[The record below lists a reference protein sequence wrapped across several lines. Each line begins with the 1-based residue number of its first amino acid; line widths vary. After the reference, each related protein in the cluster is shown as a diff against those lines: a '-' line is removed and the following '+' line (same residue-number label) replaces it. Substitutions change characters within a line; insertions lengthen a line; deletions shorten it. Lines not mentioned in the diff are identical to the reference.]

1 MATSFYFN
9 KQPFTEQKLV
19 EDLVVESIKIHGID
33 LKYLPRTLVNQ
44 DQIFEEDLLSL
55 FKRAYTIEG
64 YVREVNGYG
73 GRGDL
78 ISKFG
83 LEIRDTMSFVIS
95 QRRFEEEVGNS
106 QQTPR
111 PYEGDIIYVP
121 MTNDYME
128 IKYVITTTPFFTL
141 GKNYVY
147 EIKCEKLEYSSERII
162 TGIPDIDKVVTQFSV
177 ANTGPISITTE
188 DLYTLTTQSS
198 NNIIIEFE
206 EIGNV
211 EKYAQNEELQEESEQ
226 IIDFS
231 VNNPFGVV

>member
-1 MATSFYFN
+1 MAVSFYFN
-9 KQPFTEQKLV
+9 KQPTNEQNLI
-19 EDLVVESIKIHGID
+19 EDLVVESIKIHGNE
-33 LKYLPRTLVNQ
+33 LKYLPRTLINQ
-44 DQIFEEDLLSL
+44 DQIFEEDLLSM

-64 YVREVNGYG
+64 YIKEVNGYG

-83 LEIRDTMSFVIS
+83 LEIRDTMTFVIS
-95 QRRFEEEVGNS
+95 QRRYEEEVGNS
-106 QQTPR
+106 QLKPR

-121 MTNDYME
+121 ITNDYME

-147 EIKCEKLEYSSERII
+147 ELKCEKLEYSSERIT
-162 TGIPDIDKVVTQFSV
+162 TGIPDIDKVTTQFSL
-177 ANTGPISITTE
+177 ANTGPMSLTTE
-188 DLYTLTTQSS
+188 DLSILSTESS

-206 EIGNV
+206 EISNV
-211 EKYAQNEELQEESEQ
+211 EKYAQNEELQQESDQ

>member
-1 MATSFYFN
+1 MVTSLYFN
-9 KQPFTEQKLV
+9 KQPSSEQDLV
-19 EDLVVESIKIHGID
+19 EDLVVESIKIHGVD
-33 LKYLPRTLVNQ
+33 LKYLPRTLIDQ
-44 DQIFEEDLLSL
+44 DQIFEEDVLSL

-64 YVREVNGYG
+64 YVKEVNGYG

-83 LEIRDTMSFVIS
+83 LEIRDTMTFVIS
-95 QRRFEEEVGNS
+95 QRRYEEEIGS
-106 QQTPR
+106 YQTSSR

-121 MTNDYME
+121 ITNDYME

-147 EIKCEKLEYSSERII
+147 ELKCEKLEYSSERIA
-162 TGIPDIDKVVTQFSV
+162 TGIPDIDKVTTQYSL
-177 ANTGPISITTE
+177 ANTGPMSLTTE
-188 DLYTLTTQSS
+188 DLSILSTESS
-198 NNIIIEFE
+198 NNIIIEFT
-206 EIGNV
+206 EISNV
-211 EKYAQNEELQEESEQ
+211 EKYAQNEELQQESDQ